1 MKTIQEVLAAKG
13 QTIWTIHPDDA
24 VYDALV
30 LMAEKNIG
38 ALPVVEDDRLVGLFT
53 ERDYAR
59 GIILKERRSRDTNVR
74 EVMTRPV
81 AVVHPGQSL
90 EECMALMTEKRLRH
104 LPVMEG
110 DQLLGIISIGDLVK
124 AIIEDHRF
132 TIDQLVRYITG

>member
-1 MKTIQEVLAAKG
+1 MKTIKEVLAAKG
-13 QTIWTIHPDDA
+13 QTIWTIHPDDS

-74 EVMTRPV
+74 EAMTRPV